1 MKKSIELISVPFVII
16 LLICGLMCS
25 CSKDILRG
33 AGNIRTRDISLAG
46 FHSVETHYDIDAEI
60 IYGANYSIKA
70 SGYENLLN
78 ELDFKVVNG
87 ILQLKFNTRYPSI
100 RNSNIKAVI
109 QMPVLSGL
117 SIHGSGKISAMGFE
131 QGETLQLLIHGSGD
145 IEATQSKYK
154 LLKIGIYGSGDTDA
168 KNLLTENAEVK
179 MHGSGNVYVK
189 PSNLLKAEIHG
200 SGNIYYQGNPAIES
214 ERHGSGRIIKR

>member
-1 MKKSIELISVPFVII
+1 MIKTSRFSTAPIFIALMICALIS
-16 LLICGLMCS
+16 S
-25 CSKDILRG
+25 CSKEILRG
-33 AGNIRTRDISLAG
+33 AGSIGSRDISLAG

-60 IYGANYSIKA
+60 KYGTNYSIKA

-87 ILQLKFNTRYPSI
+87 ILQLKFDTRYPSI
-100 RNSNIKAVI
+100 RNSNIKVII
-109 QMPVLSGL
+109 QMPILSGL
-117 SIHGSGKISAMGFE
+117 IIHGSGKISATGFE

-145 IEATQSKYK
+145 ILASQSKYK

-168 KNLLTENAEVK
+168 KNMLTENAEVK
-179 MHGSGNVYVK
+179 MHGSGLVFVN

-200 SGNIYYQGNPAIES
+200 SGNIYYQGNPTIES

>member
-1 MKKSIELISVPFVII
+1 MKNIIRNSKVVTLITI
-16 LLICGLMCS
+16 LICGLISS

-33 AGNIRTRDISLAG
+33 TGNIGTRDISLTG

-60 IYGANYSIKA
+60 KYGTNFSIKA

-87 ILQLKFNTRYPSI
+87 VLKLKFDTRYPSI
-100 RNSNIKAVI
+100 RNSNIKAI
-109 QMPVLSGL
+109 IEMPVLNML
-117 SIHGSGKISAMGFE
+117 TIHGSGKIAATGFE

-145 IEATQSKYK
+145 ILATRSKYK
-154 LLKIGIYGSGDTDA
+154 FLKIGIYGSGDTDT
-168 KNLLTENAEVK
+168 KNVLTENAEVK
-179 MHGSGNVYVK
+179 IHGSGHVFVN
-189 PSNLLKAEIHG
+189 PLNILKAEIHG
-200 SGNIYYQGNPAIES
+200 SGNIYYQGNPVIDS